1 MAPGTQAGLQTW
13 FLNEGSNK
21 KLVQVEL
28 KLGSGSPD
36 PAHSSTHQHTVS
48 LPRHVVNQTLL
59 SKVDNP
65 FVGAPGTKSVPGDCS
80 EHQNY
85 VEKVLLFKHNIQFSL
100 QSPRGLLMWCG
111 VGWGLKWNEWLIFSK
126 WYISFM
132 MHECNRN
139 CLKPA
144 VPSSAK
150 KKREKKKKK
159 EMAIFWSE
167 YTERARNPY
176 SFSCLSAGLYI
187 LRAGGTKI
195 FKYHAD
201 PGNARQY
208 LKSSACLP
216 PALQFSAGKTH
227 VTGLDSHCCS
237 LSEPRSRP
245 WVQINWRMTFT
256 KYCSL

>member
-1 MAPGTQAGLQTW
+1 MSALFALIFPKLSMAPGTQAGLQTW

-59 SKVDNP
+59 CKVDNP

-132 MHECNRN
+132 MHECNRD

-159 EMAIFWSE
+159 KWL
-167 YTERARNPY
+167 
-176 SFSCLSAGLYI
+176 FSGVN
-187 LRAGGTKI
+187 T
-195 FKYHAD
+195 
-201 PGNARQY
+201 
-208 LKSSACLP
+208 LKGQEIHIHFLASR
-216 PALQFSAGKTH
+216 
-227 VTGLDSHCCS
+227 LDSIFRRQVEQKS
-237 LSEPRSRP
+237 LNIMLIQEMLGN
-245 WVQINWRMTFT
+245 I
-256 KYCSL
+256 

>member
-159 EMAIFWSE
+159 
-167 YTERARNPY
+167 RNGY
-176 SFSCLSAGLYI
+176 FL
-187 LRAGGTKI
+187 
-195 FKYHAD
+195 
-201 PGNARQY
+201 
-208 LKSSACLP
+208 
-216 PALQFSAGKTH
+216 
-227 VTGLDSHCCS
+227 
-237 LSEPRSRP
+237 E
-245 WVQINWRMTFT
+245 
-256 KYCSL
+256 